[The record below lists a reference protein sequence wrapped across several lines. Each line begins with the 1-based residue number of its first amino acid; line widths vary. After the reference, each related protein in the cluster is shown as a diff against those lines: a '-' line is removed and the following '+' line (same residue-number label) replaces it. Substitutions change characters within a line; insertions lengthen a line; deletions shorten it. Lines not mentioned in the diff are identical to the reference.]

1 MEQKFYDEI
10 KNILITARNKVYQTA
25 NFAMVEAY
33 WNIGKSIIEEQGG
46 NEKAEYGTGLLKEL
60 SKQMTQ
66 DFGKGFTVAN
76 LKNMRQFYLT
86 FPNGYALRSELSWT
100 HYRLLMRVENENAR
114 EFYMQEAVKSQWS
127 TRQLERQIN
136 SFFYERLL
144 SSKNKEQVAAE
155 IQTLE
160 TAKSPEDVIRDP
172 YVLEFLGLTPNDDF
186 YESDLE
192 QALITHLQKFLLEL
206 GRGFSFVARQKRITF
221 DGRHFR
227 IDLVFY
233 NYILKCFVLIDLKVG
248 DLTHQDLGQMQMYVH
263 YYERELMN
271 EGDNPPIGI
280 VLCAD
285 KSESVVKYTL
295 PENETQIFAS
305 KYKLYLPSEEE
316 LLRELNQEYR
326 ALEAGKTDEEGQGKI
341 FWSLYQCRGC
351 KRQPG
356 ADPQTVPHPHLQPQ
370 SAKRYGKRAALFKL
384 SHPSVRCSLPGIY
397 FKRGLPETDP
407 WRAGFSG
414 REICACDEGFD

>member
-1 MEQKFYDEI
+1 MEQQFYEQI
-10 KNILITARNKVYQTA
+10 KRILSEARNKVYQTA

-33 WNIGKSIIEEQGG
+33 WNIGKSIVEQQGG
-46 NEKAEYGTGLLKEL
+46 EEKAEYGVRLIAEL
-60 SKQMTQ
+60 SKQMST

-86 FPNGYALRSELSWT
+86 FPKSYALRSELSWT
-100 HYRLLMRVENENAR
+100 HYRLLMRVENKNAR
-114 EFYMQEAVKSQWS
+114 RFYIEEAIKSNWS

-144 SSKNKEQVAAE
+144 SSQNKEKVSEE
-155 IQTLE
+155 IQKLE
-160 TAKSPEDVIRDP
+160 SAKVPEDIIRDP
-172 YVLEFLGLTPNDDF
+172 YVLEFLGLNPKDDF

-192 QALITHLQKFLLEL
+192 EALITHLQKFLLEL

-233 NYILKCFVLIDLKVG
+233 NYILKCFVLIDLKIG

-271 EGDNPPIGI
+271 EGDNPPMGI

-316 LLRELNQEYR
+316 LSQELQREYR
-326 ALEAGKTDEEGQGKI
+326 ALEYDKEK
-341 FWSLYQCRGC
+341 S
-351 KRQPG
+351 K
-356 ADPQTVPHPHLQPQ
+356 
-370 SAKRYGKRAALFKL
+370 
-384 SHPSVRCSLPGIY
+384 
-397 FKRGLPETDP
+397 
-407 WRAGFSG
+407 
-414 REICACDEGFD
+414 

>member
-1 MEQKFYDEI
+1 MEQQFYQQI
-10 KNILITARNKVYQTA
+10 KHILLEARNKVYQTA

-33 WNIGKSIIEEQGG
+33 WNIGKSIVEQQGG
-46 NEKAEYGTGLLKEL
+46 EEKAEYGVRLIAEL
-60 SKQMTQ
+60 SKQMST

-76 LKNMRQFYLT
+76 LKNMRQFYLI
-86 FPNGYALRSELSWT
+86 FPKSYALRSELSWT
-100 HYRLLMRVENENAR
+100 HYRLLMRVENKNAR
-114 EFYMQEAVKSQWS
+114 RFYIEEAIKSNWS

-144 SSKNKEQVAAE
+144 SSKNKEKVSEE
-155 IQTLE
+155 IQKLE
-160 TAKSPEDVIRDP
+160 PAKIPEDIIRDP
-172 YVLEFLGLTPNDDF
+172 YVLEFLGLNPKDDF

-192 QALITHLQKFLLEL
+192 DALITHLQKFLLEL

-233 NYILKCFVLIDLKVG
+233 NYILKCFVLIDLKIG

-316 LLRELNQEYR
+316 LSQELQREYR
-326 ALEAGKTDEEGQGKI
+326 ALEYDKEK
-341 FWSLYQCRGC
+341 S
-351 KRQPG
+351 K
-356 ADPQTVPHPHLQPQ
+356 
-370 SAKRYGKRAALFKL
+370 
-384 SHPSVRCSLPGIY
+384 
-397 FKRGLPETDP
+397 
-407 WRAGFSG
+407 
-414 REICACDEGFD
+414 

>member
-1 MEQKFYDEI
+1 M
-10 KNILITARNKVYQTA
+10 NITAN
-25 NFAMVEAY
+25 
-33 WNIGKSIIEEQGG
+33 
-46 NEKAEYGTGLLKEL
+46 
-60 SKQMTQ
+60 
-66 DFGKGFTVAN
+66 
-76 LKNMRQFYLT
+76 
-86 FPNGYALRSELSWT
+86 
-100 HYRLLMRVENENAR
+100 
-114 EFYMQEAVKSQWS
+114 
-127 TRQLERQIN
+127 
-136 SFFYERLL
+136 FFYERLL

-233 NYILKCFVLIDLKVG
+233 NYILKCFVLIDLR
-248 DLTHQDLGQMQMYVH
+248 QMQMYVH

-326 ALEAGKTDEEGQGKI
+326 ALEAGKTDEEYIDGMK
-341 FWSLYQCRGC
+341 
-351 KRQPG
+351 K
-356 ADPQTVPHPHLQPQ
+356 
-370 SAKRYGKRAALFKL
+370 
-384 SHPSVRCSLPGIY
+384 
-397 FKRGLPETDP
+397 E
-407 WRAGFSG
+407 
-414 REICACDEGFD
+414 

>member
-1 MEQKFYDEI
+1 MEQQFYQQI
-10 KNILITARNKVYQTA
+10 KHILLEARNKVYQTA

-33 WNIGKSIIEEQGG
+33 WNIGKSIVEQQGG
-46 NEKAEYGTGLLKEL
+46 EEKAEYGVRLIAEL
-60 SKQMTQ
+60 SKQMST

-86 FPNGYALRSELSWT
+86 FPKSYALRSELSWT
-100 HYRLLMRVENENAR
+100 HYRLLMRVENKNAR
-114 EFYMQEAVKSQWS
+114 RFYIEEAIKSNWS

-144 SSKNKEQVAAE
+144 SSQNKEKVSEE
-155 IQTLE
+155 IQKLE
-160 TAKSPEDVIRDP
+160 SAKVPEDIIRDP
-172 YVLEFLGLTPNDDF
+172 YVLEFLGLNPKDDF

-192 QALITHLQKFLLEL
+192 EALITHLQKFLLEL

-233 NYILKCFVLIDLKVG
+233 NYILKCFVLIDLKIG

-263 YYERELMN
+263 YYERELIN
-271 EGDNPPIGI
+271 EGDNPPMGI

-285 KSESVVKYTL
+285 KSESIVKYTL

-316 LLRELNQEYR
+316 LSQELQREYR
-326 ALEAGKTDEEGQGKI
+326 ALEYDKEK
-341 FWSLYQCRGC
+341 S
-351 KRQPG
+351 K
-356 ADPQTVPHPHLQPQ
+356 
-370 SAKRYGKRAALFKL
+370 
-384 SHPSVRCSLPGIY
+384 
-397 FKRGLPETDP
+397 
-407 WRAGFSG
+407 
-414 REICACDEGFD
+414 

>member
-1 MEQKFYDEI
+1 
-10 KNILITARNKVYQTA
+10 
-25 NFAMVEAY
+25 MVEAY

-100 HYRLLMRVENENAR
+100 HYRLLMRVENDKAR

-160 TAKSPEDVIRDP
+160 MAKKPEDVIRDP

-186 YESDLE
+186 YESNLE

-233 NYILKCFVLIDLKVG
+233 NYILKCFVLIDL
-248 DLTHQDLGQMQMYVH
+248 YVH

-295 PENETQIFAS
+295 SENETQIFAS

-326 ALEAGKTDEEGQGKI
+326 ALEASKTEEEYIDGMK
-341 FWSLYQCRGC
+341 
-351 KRQPG
+351 K
-356 ADPQTVPHPHLQPQ
+356 
-370 SAKRYGKRAALFKL
+370 
-384 SHPSVRCSLPGIY
+384 
-397 FKRGLPETDP
+397 E
-407 WRAGFSG
+407 
-414 REICACDEGFD
+414 

>member
-1 MEQKFYDEI
+1 MDKDFYGKI
-10 KNILITARNKVYQTA
+10 KGILSDARNKVYHTA
-25 NFAMVEAY
+25 NHTMVEAY
-33 WNIGKSIIEEQGG
+33 WNIGKSIIEQQGG
-46 NEKAEYGTGLLKEL
+46 EDKAEYGSGLIKEL
-60 SKQMTQ
+60 SKKMTE

-76 LKNMRQFYLT
+76 LKNMRQFYLI
-86 FPNGYALRSELSWT
+86 FPNSYALRSELSWT
-100 HYRLLMRVENENAR
+100 HYRLLMRVENKEAR
-114 EFYMQEAVKSQWS
+114 KFYMEESIKSNWS

-144 SSKNKEQVAAE
+144 SSKNKQDVSDE
-155 IQTLE
+155 INKLE
-160 TAKSPEDVIRDP
+160 KTKEPEDIIRDP
-172 YVLEFLGLTPNDDF
+172 YVLEFLGLNPNDDF
-186 YESDLE
+186 YENDLE

-233 NYILKCFVLIDLKVG
+233 NYILKCFVLIDLKIG
-248 DLTHQDLGQMQMYVH
+248 DLVHQDLGQMQMYVH

-316 LLRELNQEYR
+316 LLKELRKEY
-326 ALEAGKTDEEGQGKI
+326 
-341 FWSLYQCRGC
+341 
-351 KRQPG
+351 
-356 ADPQTVPHPHLQPQ
+356 
-370 SAKRYGKRAALFKL
+370 
-384 SHPSVRCSLPGIY
+384 
-397 FKRGLPETDP
+397 
-407 WRAGFSG
+407 
-414 REICACDEGFD
+414 EILDIDKKQ